1 MRQLLVF
8 LLLLALPEVQ
18 PAAAQSQFMPIDSL
32 AARRATAKAAA
43 PPRFTVDLTTA
54 NRNAYLMRAPDA
66 ADDHGYLGT
75 QLTCHSRS
83 GLFAGAYLNSSSGPD
98 QPLFDDYEG
107 TLGYA
112 HAGHGPTEW
121 SLQYTHLFVPAN
133 STLLRAT
140 ITDNAEA
147 NLSHDFDFAYASL
160 TADVFFGG
168 TRDLVLTW
176 NVSHAFPLP
185 VFTHDTLSITPTF
198 ELGTGTQRFYAA
210 GLARRVKQ
218 QIATIK
224 KNGQPGKA
232 KTASVLETPDTP
244 GFTSTGY
251 TLSLPVSLEM
261 RRSSFALIP
270 AYLVPLHVP
279 EWGNAE
285 KLFYVSVE
293 FTRRFW

>member
-1 MRQLLVF
+1 MRLSLLF
-8 LLLLALPEVQ
+8 LLFLALPGWR
-18 PAAAQSQFMPIDSL
+18 PAAAQSRPSL
-32 AARRATAKAAA
+32 ADPVAAERAAA
-43 PPRFTVDLTTA
+43 TPTPAPRFIVDLTTA

-75 QLTCHSRS
+75 QLTYQTRS
-83 GLFAGAYLNSSSGPD
+83 GLFAGAYLNSSYGPE

-121 SLQYTHLFVPAN
+121 SLQYTHLFVPAD
-133 STLLRAT
+133 SKLLRAT
-140 ITDNAEA
+140 ITDNVEA
-147 NLSHDFDFAYASL
+147 TLAHDFDFVYASL
-160 TADVFFGG
+160 TADGFFGG
-168 TRDLVLTW
+168 TRDVVLTW

-185 VFTHDTLSITPTF
+185 VFAHDTLHITPTF

-210 GLARRVKQ
+210 GLARRVQQ
-218 QIATIK
+218 QIATTK
-224 KNGQPGKA
+224 KNGLPGKT
-232 KTASVLETPDTP
+232 KTTSTLETPDTP
-244 GFTSTGY
+244 GFASTGY
-251 TLSLPVSLEM
+251 TLALPISLDA
-261 RRSSFALIP
+261 RRNSFALIP
-270 AYLVPLHVP
+270 TYLVPLHVP